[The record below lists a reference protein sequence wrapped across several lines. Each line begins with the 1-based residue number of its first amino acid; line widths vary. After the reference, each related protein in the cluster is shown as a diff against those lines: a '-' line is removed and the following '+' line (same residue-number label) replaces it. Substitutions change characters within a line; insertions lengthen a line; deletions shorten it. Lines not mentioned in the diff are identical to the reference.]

1 MNCIKLLVIILLA
14 AGCSTLFN
22 PEMYNPNPRPVVVE
36 EEVKVDTIKITIN
49 GVEKIILDTL
59 KTD

>member
-1 MNCIKLLVIILLA
+1 MKKILFILILT

-22 PEMYNPNPRPVVVE
+22 PDMYNPNPRPAVIE
-36 EEVKVDTIKITIN
+36 EEPKVDTLKITIN
-49 GVEKIILDTL
+49 GVEKIILDTI